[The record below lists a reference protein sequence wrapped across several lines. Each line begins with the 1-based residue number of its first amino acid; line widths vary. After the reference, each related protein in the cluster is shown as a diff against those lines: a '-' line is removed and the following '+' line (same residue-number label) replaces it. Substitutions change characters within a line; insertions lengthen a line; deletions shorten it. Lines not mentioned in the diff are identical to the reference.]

1 MKKLLGVSILFL
13 SVTAF
18 SKDIPTPFWYTISQK
33 ILTETQQLILNDK
46 PEKEVVKLKTT
57 KAEKPVRVPLKCE
70 QKKETM
76 IVPFVTVNKNP
87 LWSEP
92 EQ

>member
-1 MKKLLGVSILFL
+1 MKKLLGISILFL
-13 SVTAF
+13 SVTALG
-18 SKDIPTPFWYTISQK
+18 KDIPTPFWYTISQK

-46 PEKEVVKLKTT
+46 LEEDVVKIKTPKT
-57 KAEKPVRVPLKCE
+57 EKPIRVPLKCE
-70 QKKETM
+70 KKKETM
-76 IVPFVTVNKNP
+76 IVPFMTVSKNP